1 MTIPKLT
8 LSLKETPIGISS
20 TQQITKIIRNL
31 LMVIRGSSG
40 MEVNKYSDSDSLNNK
55 PDRDSV
61 HVN

>member
-20 TQQITKIIRNL
+20 TQQITKIMRNL
-31 LMVIRGSSG
+31 LMVICGSSG
-40 MEVNKYSDSDSLNNK
+40 MEVKKYSDSDSLNNT
-55 PDRDSV
+55 PDRDTV